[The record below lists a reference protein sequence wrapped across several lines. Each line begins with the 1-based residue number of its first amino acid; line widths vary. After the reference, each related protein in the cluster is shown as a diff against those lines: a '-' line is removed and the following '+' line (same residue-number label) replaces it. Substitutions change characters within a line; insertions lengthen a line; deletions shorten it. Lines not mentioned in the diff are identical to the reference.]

1 MANEVVRVGV
11 ANDGELTLPVSEVKE
26 WEPKKIN
33 YMGDVVYFKAGDTF
47 YSMKTVDFK
56 QIFEL

>member
-11 ANDGELTLPVSEVKE
+11 ANEGELTLPVEVVKE

-33 YMGDVVYFKAGDTF
+33 YMGEVVYFKAGDKF
-47 YSMKTVDFK
+47 YSMKTLEFK

>member
-33 YMGDVVYFKAGDTF
+33 YMGDVVYFKADDTF